1 MEKSFQCDACPK
13 LYATKFG
20 LERHSKAVHAE
31 EEEEGQD
38 KAREGGGETE
48 KKRKPYSCER

>member
-31 EEEEGQD
+31 EEEERQD